1 MALSLLVAEELH
13 ADSIA
18 TIHMAAFGANALL
31 QAQFPTPAIRDELK
45 QCIAEKAVKDIRDPK
60 TTVVIVQDQGEIISF
75 AKWHLPVFESEAY
88 VEPPWRWPEGTNLA
102 LLEEWGEK
110 VEVAKQK
117 IIGNTPCYRE
127 LLTVSSTLFLMVF
140 MSLCLEVSK
149 IYIAMRVSC

>member
-1 MALSLLVAEELH
+1 MALSLLVAEESH

-18 TIHMAAFGANALL
+18 AIHMAAFGTNALL

-60 TTVVIVQDQGEIISF
+60 TTVIVVRDQGELISF
-75 AKWHLPVFESEAY
+75 AKWHLPVFEPEAY
-88 VEPPWRWPEGTNLA
+88 VEPPWRWPDGTNLA

-117 IIGNTPCYRE
+117 IIGDAPCYRE
-127 LLTVSSTLFLMVF
+127 LLKVSSFFFLVLF
-140 MSLCLEVSK
+140 MSLFS
-149 IYIAMRVSC
+149 